1 MSIGFR
7 LTTKCKNISSF
18 QESLDAV
25 AARNNISA
33 SHTEDYSELSLC
45 RLGNIFFNYEPE
57 GDEIVIAGDC
67 QTNLLGAGFHKYAIE
82 IACELIRQSE
92 LSFEV
97 EDDTEYYEHRD
108 FERMRSEHFYP
119 WLKAIMKLCCE
130 RMEQDLICL
139 LSVGTTISTYL
150 RV

>member
-67 QTNLLGAGFHKYAIE
+67 QTNLLGAGFHKYATE

-119 WLKAIMKLCCE
+119 WL
-130 RMEQDLICL
+130 
-139 LSVGTTISTYL
+139 
-150 RV
+150 

>member
-7 LTTKCKNISSF
+7 LTAKCKNISSF

-67 QTNLLGAGFHKYAIE
+67 QTNLLGAGFHKYATE

-92 LSFEV
+92 LSLRWRMIRSITS
-97 EDDTEYYEHRD
+97 TET
-108 FERMRSEHFYP
+108 
-119 WLKAIMKLCCE
+119 
-130 RMEQDLICL
+130 
-139 LSVGTTISTYL
+139 LSGCVPSISIHG
-150 RV
+150 

>member
-57 GDEIVIAGDC
+57 GNEIVIAGDC
-67 QTNLLGAGFHKYAIE
+67 QTNLLGAGFHKYATE
-82 IACELIRQSE
+82 IACELLLRWRMIRSITSTE
-92 LSFEV
+92 ILSGCV
-97 EDDTEYYEHRD
+97 P
-108 FERMRSEHFYP
+108 S
-119 WLKAIMKLCCE
+119 
-130 RMEQDLICL
+130 
-139 LSVGTTISTYL
+139 ISIHG
-150 RV
+150 

>member
-7 LTTKCKNISSF
+7 LTAKCKNISSF

-33 SHTEDYSELSLC
+33 SHSEDYSELSLC

-67 QTNLLGAGFHKYAIE
+67 QTNLLGAGFHKYGKANF
-82 IACELIRQSE
+82 LLRWRMIRSITSTE
-92 LSFEV
+92 TLSGCV
-97 EDDTEYYEHRD
+97 P
-108 FERMRSEHFYP
+108 S
-119 WLKAIMKLCCE
+119 
-130 RMEQDLICL
+130 
-139 LSVGTTISTYL
+139 ISIHG
-150 RV
+150 